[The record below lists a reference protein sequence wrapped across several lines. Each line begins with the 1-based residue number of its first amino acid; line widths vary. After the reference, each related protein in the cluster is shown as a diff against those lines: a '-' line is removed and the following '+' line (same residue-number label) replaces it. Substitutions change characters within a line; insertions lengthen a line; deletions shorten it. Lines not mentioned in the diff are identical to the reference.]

1 MYVASGYQPPSFF
14 KHRVFSKFHEF
25 EKNTFLT
32 NFSFKNNPTLHLNFW
47 SVLRENFVWTVFIHV
62 CSCSLFVPFNNQ
74 SVTVAYFPHM
84 LTWHQLLN
92 SNLCWK
98 NLCSKFLTD
107 EIKTFYGI
115 EMGNC
120 LVGKIRI
127 LLNWQWPCQSQ
138 LNPNKPMSHR
148 KRIKSA

>member
-1 MYVASGYQPPSFF
+1 MLEIDLGYSNVEIILVQLSTTFRFENFCILSVACNRWAFILNW
-14 KHRVFSKFHEF
+14 KKMW
-25 EKNTFLT
+25 LT

-92 SNLCWK
+92 SNLCPK
-98 NLCSKFLTD
+98 IFL
-107 EIKTFYGI
+107 
-115 EMGNC
+115 
-120 LVGKIRI
+120 I
-127 LLNWQWPCQSQ
+127 LNRWNQNILWNWNGELSCG
-138 LNPNKPMSHR
+138 
-148 KRIKSA
+148 